1 MSRGLRLVGWLAVL
15 ALGGYSISAL
25 GTSSTGREDGA
36 RPAEHSVARRLLG
49 PFASLAARGQWVRV
63 HGAMLSN
70 REDLVFQRAETAFE
84 LDPGAT
90 EGWIFLA
97 RHLFFDRA
105 SLAREPDPARR
116 AAWMQSAIE
125 IAERGEARAREPEQL
140 ALWLGLARVRMATDE
155 HLAWPGRAGELAE
168 GDAGAAGAGG
178 PGGAATPRAL
188 LLRAAEDFERAA
200 RAGDPDGAE
209 LARNAVQLAEALR

>member
-155 HLAWPGRAGELAE
+155 HLVWPERAGETAGGVAE
-168 GDAGAAGAGG
+168 GDAGAA
-178 PGGAATPRAL
+178 GAATPRAL